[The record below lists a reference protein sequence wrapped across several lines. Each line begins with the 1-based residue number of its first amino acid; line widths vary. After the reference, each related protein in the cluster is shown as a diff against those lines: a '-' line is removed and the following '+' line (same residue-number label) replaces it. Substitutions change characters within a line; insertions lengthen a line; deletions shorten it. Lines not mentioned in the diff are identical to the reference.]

1 MGNFFVV
8 EEKRVAVCVRVI
20 VPSVA
25 GQMKH
30 VVDMNC
36 AGGRCRHQGRS
47 RRSDS
52 DLDLRARVRGHGV
65 DVGHA

>member
-1 MGNFFVV
+1 M
-8 EEKRVAVCVRVI
+8 I

-25 GQMKH
+25 GQMNH